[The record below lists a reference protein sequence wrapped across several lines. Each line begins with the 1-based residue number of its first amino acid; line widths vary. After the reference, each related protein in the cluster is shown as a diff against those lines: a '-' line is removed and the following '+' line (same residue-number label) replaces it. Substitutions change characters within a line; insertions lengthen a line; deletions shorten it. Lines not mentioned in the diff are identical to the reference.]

1 MLFSD
6 KLFYLL
12 LSVVGWS
19 AGSPLR
25 FLAGFAVIY
34 CHSSHYYCCCTGAN
48 VLVQAAIKDG
58 FHKELNCRMSV
69 FILYLN
75 QNGNEEWWPF
85 VVWLKQAQFVVLK
98 PLKKSHLTGGRG
110 VVPLIIQSEMK
121 GGCLCF
127 SLVNDAPVPLCRSR
141 AITHWDLEYFQKIIP
156 INAADVFSAGNEAKT
171 TSIQQLIHPA
181 ALDTAPHAQQ
191 VGQTHLTSHDW
202 IFLYDKRQSV

>member
-1 MLFSD
+1 
-6 KLFYLL
+6 
-12 LSVVGWS
+12 
-19 AGSPLR
+19 
-25 FLAGFAVIY
+25 
-34 CHSSHYYCCCTGAN
+34 
-48 VLVQAAIKDG
+48 
-58 FHKELNCRMSV
+58 MSV
-69 FILYLN
+69 FIFYLN

-85 VVWLKQAQFVVLK
+85 FIWLKQAKQAQFVVLK

-110 VVPLIIQSEMK
+110 VVPLIIQGEMK

-171 TSIQQLIHPA
+171 TSIQQLIHPG

-191 VGQTHLTSHDW
+191 VTQTHFTSHDW
-202 IFLYDKRQSV
+202 ISFYDKRQSV